1 MTLENNKEKDINN
14 RGDPRIIANYEELM
28 NSNRLN
34 WINSND
40 PNNIMKQLKT
50 PRFLGSYHLKQQVG
64 SKFKPVDNLLQR
76 NLRLKQE
83 KSLKSTIFNPLT
95 VGLMILALAFNLFWF
110 LQAFF

>member
-1 MTLENNKEKDINN
+1 MTLENNKEKDVNN

-40 PNNIMKQLKT
+40 PNKIVKQLKT

-76 NLRLKQE
+76 NLRLKRE
-83 KSLKSTIFNPLT
+83 KSFKSTIFNPLT
-95 VGLMILALAFNLFWF
+95 VGLMILAFAFNLFWF